1 MKEQEVED
9 EEMDMAS
16 FIAGMPKAELHLHV
30 DGLMGPEMLLELAE
44 RNNIDFPYKTVEEI
58 IAAQD
63 YGEPALE
70 NFLEYH
76 FNTLKVIQTAQD
88 VYEIMVTFMEKC
100 QEENIR
106 HIEIMFDPQT
116 HLPKGISFKEY
127 ICALHQ
133 GRLAGSKK
141 FGVSTNLI
149 MCARRDLGPESAM
162 ELLELA
168 RPFKEFIKGV
178 GLDSKEAG
186 NPPIKFMEFFMQAK
200 KEGYHLT
207 AHCDCDQKDSIRN
220 IGQCIDL
227 LGVERIDHGVNV
239 VEDRDLM
246 KSALEKNIG
255 FTMCPTWRTSDP
267 EPRRLKR
274 LKQMFDLGL
283 MVTINT
289 DNPCE
294 FDSGYLIRTLLGVQ
308 QHSGYTALEMVEYM
322 RRAFLSSW
330 LDEEDKKMYIKEL
343 NDYAIDCGVTEIP
356 LPVR

>member
-1 MKEQEVED
+1 
-9 EEMDMAS
+9 MDMAR

-30 DGLMGPEMLLELAE
+30 DGLIGPEKLLELAD

-58 IAAQD
+58 VAAQD

-76 FNTLKVIQTAQD
+76 FNTLRVIQTAQD
-88 VYEIMVTFMEKC
+88 VDEIMVDFMKKC
-100 QEENIR
+100 QKENIR
-106 HIEIMFDPQT
+106 HVEIMFDPQT
-116 HLPKGISFKEY
+116 HISKGISFKEY
-127 ICALHQ
+127 VSALHL
-133 GRLAGSKK
+133 GRLVGSTQY
-141 FGVSTNLI
+141 GVSTNLI
-149 MCARRDLGPESAM
+149 MCARRDCTPESAM
-162 ELLELA
+162 EMLEMA

-239 VEDRDLM
+239 VEDNDLM
-246 KSALEKNIG
+246 KSALEKNIV
-255 FTMCPTWRTSDP
+255 FTMCPTWRTSDA
-267 EPRRLKR
+267 EPRRLNR

-283 MVTINT
+283 LVTINT

-294 FDSGYLIRTLLGVQ
+294 FDSGYLTRTMMGVQ
-308 QHSGYTALEMVEYM
+308 QHSEYTALEMVEYM
-322 RRAFLSSW
+322 RRAFLGSW
-330 LDEEDKKMYIKEL
+330 LDEEEKMKYIKEL
-343 NDYAIDCGVTEIP
+343 NNYAIDYGVIPTE
-356 LPVR
+356 